1 MNRRTETPRARP
13 RRHPAPRKK
22 IAFSPAHHVP
32 AYSRLLFDTLRNP
45 LVVYMIIVGNLILLS
60 CCTIFYF
67 FEHPVNPHVANFFD
81 ALWWGM
87 STVTTVGYGDIAPV
101 TWEGRVISMAL
112 MVTGIVFFVGWTAL
126 VMSFLFRRASEEIV
140 ESEALSI
147 AEYESV
153 VIALGQ
159 ISDQIEKL
167 SARLRR
173 LEAAAGRDGP
183 AARTLKTAP
192 RKSR

>member
-1 MNRRTETPRARP
+1 MNRRPESSHAPA
-13 RRHPAPRKK
+13 RRHAQRGKK
-22 IAFSPAHHVP
+22 ASFSPVHHVP

-60 CCTIFYF
+60 GCSIFYY
-67 FEHPVNPHVANFFD
+67 FEHPVNPHVRNFFD

-101 TWEGRVISMAL
+101 TWEGRLVSMAL

-140 ESEALSI
+140 ESEQLTI

-153 VIALGQ
+153 MSALNR
-159 ISDQIEKL
+159 ITE
-167 SARLRR
+167 R
-173 LEAAAGRDGP
+173 LEALSLRMDRMDSAKAGRQRTRKS
-183 AARTLKTAP
+183 AARKKP
-192 RKSR
+192 